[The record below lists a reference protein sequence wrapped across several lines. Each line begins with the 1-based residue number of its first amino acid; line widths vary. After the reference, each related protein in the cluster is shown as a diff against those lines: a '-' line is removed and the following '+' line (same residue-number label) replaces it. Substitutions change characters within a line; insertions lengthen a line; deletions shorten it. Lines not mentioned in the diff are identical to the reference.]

1 MDRAWIDGKAVALKA
16 AIAEAAK
23 LLGASR
29 FPLIAGLGAD
39 VAGTR
44 AAIALAERLGAA
56 IDHMHSDVLLRC
68 PDSMREA
75 EVMITTA
82 ADARA
87 RADYLLLV
95 GPNAAAACADL
106 PHVLFGQ
113 TGPEADGRLR
123 RVGWICPDRRA
134 GPRNIGPEAGNQR
147 ESARAQQ
154 FGSFRNGG
162 FQRDRFAVYPRA
174 IHAGSSIASRNWR
187 TSG

>member
-1 MDRAWIDGKAVALKA
+1 MDRAWIDGKAVTLKA

-56 IDHMHSDVLLRC
+56 IDHMHSDVLLRRL
-68 PDSMREA
+68 DSMREA

-87 RADYLLLV
+87 RAD
-95 GPNAAAACADL
+95 
-106 PHVLFGQ
+106 
-113 TGPEADGRLR
+113 
-123 RVGWICPDRRA
+123 
-134 GPRNIGPEAGNQR
+134 
-147 ESARAQQ
+147 
-154 FGSFRNGG
+154 
-162 FQRDRFAVYPRA
+162 
-174 IHAGSSIASRNWR
+174 
-187 TSG
+187 

>member
-56 IDHMHSDVLLRC
+56 IDHMHSDVLLRRL
-68 PDSMREA
+68 DSMREA

-82 ADARA
+82 ADVRA
-87 RADYLLLV
+87 RRLFVAGRTERGSSLR
-95 GPNAAAACADL
+95 GSAACVVRTYWAGSRRTIAPCRLDL
-106 PHVLFGQ
+106 PRS
-113 TGPEADGRLR
+113 P
-123 RVGWICPDRRA
+123 
-134 GPRNIGPEAGNQR
+134 
-147 ESARAQQ
+147 RAQRIRRR
-154 FGSFRNGG
+154 G
-162 FQRDRFAVYPRA
+162 
-174 IHAGSSIASRNWR
+174 
-187 TSG
+187 